1 MALTLGDLLD
11 EPDFRLTL
19 RTGGRAAAAV
29 PVHGAHSID
38 VPDPV
43 RWLPEHWVM
52 LTTGLGLRGRVAEQ
66 RRLVAQLSDG
76 GIAALGFGLEVVVR
90 DVPAALLDEA
100 RRREFPVFTVPLD
113 VPFREIMSF
122 VNRSALSADL
132 HDLRRVVS
140 IQDYLLDALHTGAPE
155 RTLLERLRSVLGGG
169 ELAVVGLDGRVVAA
183 IGVPPPG
190 GWPVPDRPGPAREL
204 RAGGR
209 RALAAPVADAAAQEA
224 WLVAVLGSEGASRQV
239 AKPVVRTAARL
250 VALLWRLRGAARED
264 RRRRTRRLLE
274 ALLAAP
280 AGPRAAPIARD
291 LAAEGLDLAAPC
303 RTAAFRLEDAGP
315 ARVVAQP
322 ARVAAEPARAAGARS
337 RRPHGPQPGRT
348 AGAPSGQHD
357 AQPALLAA
365 ADLLDAHEVPAAV
378 AVVDGTVAAL
388 VQHDLAGLDG
398 WLADL
403 AARGVALRAGVGGPT
418 GDAAGVRRSLREAR
432 LAVAAASG
440 PRRAVHHAE
449 LDVAA
454 VVVGAA
460 ADPALRARLRRELAP
475 LDGEPRL
482 REALVAYF
490 DAGLNVGRAAHAL
503 GLHPN
508 SLRYRLSRVESR
520 LGRSLSDPAA
530 IAALHLALVAARTGG
545 SAGADVLTA
554 G

>member
-19 RTGGRAAAAV
+19 RTGGKAARAA

-52 LTTGLGLRGRVAEQ
+52 LTTGLGLRGRAAEQ
-66 RRLVAQLSDG
+66 RRLVAQLSEG

-90 DVPAALLDEA
+90 GVPAALLDEA
-100 RRREFPVFTVPLD
+100 RRRDFPLFTVPLD

-140 IQDYLLDALHTGAPE
+140 IQDYLLDALHGSAPE

-169 ELAVVGLDGRVVAA
+169 DLAIVGLDGRTVAA
-183 IGVPPPG
+183 IGGPPPG
-190 GWPVPDRPGPAREL
+190 GWPLPDRPGPAREL

-209 RALAAPVADAAAQEA
+209 RALAAPIVDAAAQDA
-224 WLVAVLGSEGASRQV
+224 WLVAVLGSEAVSRQV

-250 VALLWRLRGAARED
+250 VALLWRLRGAARDD

-274 ALLAAP
+274 ALLTTP
-280 AGPRAAPIARD
+280 AGPRAAAVARD

-303 RTAAFRLEDAGP
+303 RTVAFRPDDGAP
-315 ARVVAQP
+315 AR
-322 ARVAAEPARAAGARS
+322 RAARS
-337 RRPHGPQPGRT
+337 GRRP
-348 AGAPSGQHD
+348 GAPHGRRHD
-357 AQPALLAA
+357 AQAVLVAT
-365 ADLLDAHEVPAAV
+365 ADLFDAHDVPAAV
-378 AVVDGTVAAL
+378 AVLDGGVAAI
-388 VQHDLAGLDG
+388 VQHDLAGLEG
-398 WLADL
+398 WLADV
-403 AARGVALRAGVGGPT
+403 AARGTALCAGVGGPASDT
-418 GDAAGVRRSLREAR
+418 AGVHRSLREAR
-432 LAVAAASG
+432 LALVAATGA
-440 PRRAVHHAE
+440 RRAVHHAE

-454 VVVGAA
+454 VVVGPGAE
-460 ADPALRARLRRELAP
+460 PALRARLRRELAP

-490 DAGLNVGRAAHAL
+490 DAGLNVGRAAHGL

-508 SLRYRLSRVESR
+508 SLRYRLGRVETL

-530 IAALHLALVAARTGG
+530 IAALHLALVDARAAEP
-545 SAGADVLTA
+545 AGPDVLATR
-554 G
+554 